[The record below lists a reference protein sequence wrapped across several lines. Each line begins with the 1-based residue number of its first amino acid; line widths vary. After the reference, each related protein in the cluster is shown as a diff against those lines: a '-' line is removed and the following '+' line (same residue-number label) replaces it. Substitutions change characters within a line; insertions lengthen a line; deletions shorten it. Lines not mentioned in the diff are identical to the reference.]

1 MSHIATYLK
10 IGKEYQPIPAAE
22 TAATLPPAVYTVH
35 YDPRKEQFAFTQMDV
50 THDEL
55 IDLPGTAYE
64 QVMAD
69 LEYFLTQ
76 ECVDRFAYVK
86 LLHKMNILLYGVPGG
101 GKTCIVN
108 RVALKVIE
116 TGGIVLFNP
125 DPRAIK
131 HIFNVLDHLQPDTRV
146 LVIFEELDQLISQ
159 FSEAPFLHV
168 LDGEIQKHN
177 AMFIATTNFIGK
189 IPARIKRPG
198 RFPVRLEVG
207 LPNLEARRY
216 YVNLKLNDLALAE
229 EIAQKTEGF
238 TIDQLKDVIRQHYC
252 MKKDL
257 DPVLKFLRSEFGI
270 IGGQSAG
277 SVDDSAGSDEDWEEC
292 DADEGEIPAADEN
305 KGSLLLAA
313 NIGK

>member
-1 MSHIATYLK
+1 MSTIATYLK
-10 IGKEYQPIPAAE
+10 IGNEYQPIPAAE
-22 TAATLPPAVYTVH
+22 TAVKLPSGIYSVH
-35 YDPRKEQFAFTQMDV
+35 YDPRKEQFAFTEMKT

-64 QVMAD
+64 QVMQD
-69 LEYFLTQ
+69 LDYFLTQ
-76 ECVDRFAYVK
+76 ECMDRFAKVR

-108 RVALKVIE
+108 RVAAKVIE

-131 HIFNVLDHLQPDTRV
+131 HIFDVLDKLQPETRV
-146 LVIFEELDQLISQ
+146 LVIFEELDQLIGQ

-168 LDGEIQKHN
+168 LDGEVQKHN
-177 AMFIATTNFIGK
+177 AMFIATTNYIDK

-207 LPNLEARRY
+207 LPNFEARKF
-216 YVNLKLNDLALAE
+216 YVNLKLDDEALAD
-229 EIAQKTEGF
+229 EIASKTEGF

-252 MKKDL
+252 MKKPL
-257 DPVLKFLRSEFGI
+257 EPVLVFLRNEFGI
-270 IGGQSAG
+270 MSKGPAYSD
-277 SVDDSAGSDEDWEEC
+277 SDDNDWEEC
-292 DADEGEIPAADEN
+292 DDDDESLNKAESPAAIMI
-305 KGSLLLAA
+305 GSA
-313 NIGK
+313 K

>member
-1 MSHIATYLK
+1 MTQIATYLK
-10 IGKEYQPIPAAE
+10 IGNEYQPIPAAE
-22 TAATLPPAVYTVH
+22 TATKLPPAIYTVH
-35 YDPRKEQFAFTQMDV
+35 YDPRKEQFAFSAMSA

-64 QVMAD
+64 QVMLD
-69 LEYFLTQ
+69 LDYFLTQ
-76 ECVDRFAYVK
+76 ECMDRFAKVR

-108 RVALKVIE
+108 RVAAKVIE
-116 TGGIVLFNP
+116 TGGIILFNP

-131 HIFNVLDHLQPDTRV
+131 HIFDVLDKLQPETRV
-146 LVIFEELDQLISQ
+146 LVIYEELDQLIGQ

-168 LDGEIQKHN
+168 LDGEVQKHN
-177 AMFIATTNFIGK
+177 AMFIATTNFINK

-207 LPNLEARRY
+207 LPNFEARKF
-216 YVNLKLNDLALAE
+216 YVNLKLADDDLAS
-229 EIAQKTEGF
+229 EIASKTDGF

-257 DPVLKFLRSEFGI
+257 EPVLAFLRAEFGI
-270 IGGQSAG
+270 MSSGPS
-277 SVDDSAGSDEDWEEC
+277 SSSEGSDDDWEEC
-292 DADEGEIPAADEN
+292 EEDDESESTSESPIMIGAA
-305 KGSLLLAA
+305 KASS
-313 NIGK
+313 